1 MLKVATRK
9 DTVQKTLPFKIR
21 GRHAVRAST
30 LNVVHTFFSCRNSYS
45 IIDGCIIDYMISI
58 IISVYTILFLEA
70 YDDKE
75 ALSTQASKI
84 MKYFP
89 SVTQFAYP
97 QRGS

>member
-1 MLKVATRK
+1 
-9 DTVQKTLPFKIR
+9 
-21 GRHAVRAST
+21 
-30 LNVVHTFFSCRNSYS
+30 
-45 IIDGCIIDYMISI
+45 MISI